1 MAEIV
6 LTPPE
11 AEQIE
16 ISVFGPGY
24 GECIVIHLGGGD
36 WLINDSCVDS
46 TGRPV
51 ALSYL
56 RKLGVDPGQVKLV
69 VASHWHDDHVRGL
82 STVVT
87 ECAEARFVCSGA
99 LGSEIFLQLVA
110 AAERNPT
117 SLRSGASE
125 FRRIITTMMARGGD
139 SFRFA
144 GADQLVW
151 QNAMAAVRVHTL
163 SPSAASLTASYAEIA
178 KLVDEVATNRIR
190 IAAHSPN
197 ASSVVVWVDIA
208 GTSLL
213 LGGDLENHSDSGRGC
228 ESIIRSDTRPPG
240 RAKIYKVAHHGS
252 RTSHNEAIWDRLL
265 DSDVESVITP
275 WRRGGNH
282 LPDPDILR
290 EVIALSTRTSVT
302 AGQIPTQVKRSR
314 LVAEEISKVTRSM
327 RRLDAGTGQVQ
338 LRKSVDDSRWT
349 LRSTSH
355 AETHSRSG

>member
-1 MAEIV
+1 MAQIV

-11 AEQIE
+11 ADHIE

-82 STVVT
+82 SKVVA
-87 ECAEARFVCSGA
+87 ECTDARFICSGA

-110 AAERNPT
+110 AAERDPT

-125 FRRIITTMMARGGD
+125 FRRIITMINARGGD
-139 SFRFA
+139 SFRLA
-144 GADQLVW
+144 GADQLIW
-151 QNAMAAVRVHTL
+151 QNAVTKVRVHAL

-208 GTSLL
+208 DTRIL
-213 LGGDLENHSDSGRGC
+213 LGGDLENHSDFRRGW

-240 RAKIYKVAHHGS
+240 RAEVYKVAHHGS
-252 RTSHNEAIWDRLL
+252 RTAHNEAIWSGLL
-265 DSDVESVITP
+265 DSEVASVITP

-282 LPDPDILR
+282 LPDPEILKN
-290 EVIALSTRTSVT
+290 VIDLSARTSIT
-302 AGQIPTQVKRSR
+302 AREIPTQMKRSR
-314 LVAEEISKVTRSM
+314 LVTEEVSKATRSM
-327 RRLDAGTGQVQ
+327 RRLEAGTGQVQ
-338 LRKSVDDSRWT
+338 LRKAIHGDCWT
-349 LRSTSH
+349 MCSTSD
-355 AETHSRSG
+355 AETYNRPG